1 VIQSKLGQVVFWM
14 TGAIL
19 SFSATAVS
27 VRQLAA
33 TFNIFE
39 ILSIRSLGGLTLML
53 IILAARPQF
62 MHGLTYPLGLHV
74 VRNSVHF
81 VGQYT
86 WAWSVTLLP
95 LATVFALEFT
105 MPGWIALLAWPLL
118 GERMTVSRV
127 GSIVLGFIGVLVILR
142 PGLQTFQPAALLVL
156 FTAFAFALALIA
168 TKKLTAVATTYSIV
182 FWTMALQL
190 PMGLVGSDPLFL
202 LRLDGATV
210 LPALAIGLAGVSSQ
224 FCLARA
230 FQAGDASVAIPLDFL
245 RIPLIAVVGWMFYA
259 EPLDIWVFAG
269 AGIIVAGVVWN
280 LRAEAWRS

>member
-1 VIQSKLGQVVFWM
+1 MIKSKLGRVVFWM

-27 VRQLAA
+27 VRQLAG

-39 ILSIRSLGGLTLML
+39 ILTIRSFGGLVLML
-53 IILAARPQF
+53 AILAARPQF
-62 MHGLTYPLGLHV
+62 MHGLTYPIGLHA

-86 WAWSVTLLP
+86 WAWSITLLP

-118 GERMTVSRV
+118 GERMTTSRA

-142 PGLQTFQPAALLVL
+142 PGLEAFRPAALLVL
-156 FTAFAFALALIA
+156 LTAFAFALALIA

-190 PMGLVGSDPLFL
+190 PMGLLGSDPLFFL
-202 LRLDGATV
+202 KLDGAI
-210 LPALAIGLAGVSSQ
+210 LWPAIAIGLAGVSSQ
-224 FCLARA
+224 FCLAKA
-230 FQAGDASVAIPLDFL
+230 FQAGDASLAIPLDFL
-245 RIPLIAVVGWMFYA
+245 RIPLIAVVGWAFYA

-269 AGIIVAGVVWN
+269 AGIIITGVVWN
-280 LRAEAWRS
+280 LRAESRRA

>member
-1 VIQSKLGQVVFWM
+1 MVQSKLGRVVFWM

-27 VRQLAA
+27 VRGLAA
-33 TFNIFE
+33 SFNIFE
-39 ILSIRSLGGLTLML
+39 ILSIRSLVGLALMLTL
-53 IILAARPQF
+53 LAARPQY
-62 MHGLTYPLGLHV
+62 MHGLTDRIGLHI

-81 VGQYT
+81 IGQYT
-86 WAWSVTLLP
+86 WAWSITLLP

-168 TKKLTAVATTYSIV
+168 TKRLTAVANTYAIV

-190 PMGLVGSDPLFL
+190 PMGLIGSDPLFL
-202 LRLDGATV
+202 LRLDAGTL
-210 LPALAIGLAGVSSQ
+210 LPAIAIGLAGVSSQ
-224 FCLARA
+224 FCLAKA
-230 FQAGDASVAIPLDFL
+230 FQAGDATLAIPFDFL
-245 RIPLIAVVGWMFYA
+245 RIPLIALVGWMFYEEA
-259 EPLDIWVFAG
+259 LDIWVFVG
-269 AGIIVAGVVWN
+269 AGIIISGVIWN
-280 LRAEAWRS
+280 LRAESRRA

>member
-1 VIQSKLGQVVFWM
+1 VARSQLGSVVFWM
-14 TGAIL
+14 IGAIL
-19 SFSATAVS
+19 SFSANAVS

-39 ILSIRSLGGLTLML
+39 ILAIRSFGGLVLML
-53 IILAARPQF
+53 TILAARPQY
-62 MHGLTYPLGLHV
+62 MHGLTYPIGLHV
-74 VRNSVHF
+74 IRNSVHF

-86 WAWSVTLLP
+86 WALSITLLP

-105 MPGWIALLAWPLL
+105 MPGWIALLAWPML
-118 GERMTVSRV
+118 GERMTLSRA
-127 GSIVLGFIGVLVILR
+127 GSIVLGFVGVLIILR
-142 PGLQTFQPAALLVL
+142 PGLEAFRPAALLVL

-190 PMGLVGSDPLFL
+190 PMALAGSDLLFF
-202 LRLDGATV
+202 LRFESMTLV
-210 LPALAIGLAGVSSQ
+210 PAITIGLAGVASQ

-230 FQAGDASVAIPLDFL
+230 FQAGDVSFAIPMDFL
-245 RIPLIAVVGWMFYA
+245 RIPLIALVGWMFYA

-269 AGIIVAGVVWN
+269 AAVIIAGVIWN
-280 LRAEAWRS
+280 LRAESRRS

>member
-1 VIQSKLGQVVFWM
+1 M

-19 SFSATAVS
+19 SFSATAIS
-27 VRQLAA
+27 VRQLAPV
-33 TFNIFE
+33 FNIFE
-39 ILSIRSLGGLTLML
+39 ILTLRSLGGLVLML
-53 IILAARPQF
+53 GILAARPQYV
-62 MHGLTYPLGLHV
+62 HGLTHPIGLHI

-86 WAWSVTLLP
+86 WAWSITLLP

-118 GERMTVSRV
+118 GERMTASRV
-127 GSIVLGFIGVLVILR
+127 GSIVLGFVGVLVILR
-142 PGLQTFQPAALLVL
+142 PGLEAFKPAALLVL

-190 PMGLVGSDPLFL
+190 PMGLLGSDPLFL
-202 LRLDGATV
+202 TRLNSATL
-210 LPALAIGLAGVSSQ
+210 LPAIAIGLAGVSSQ

-230 FQAGDASVAIPLDFL
+230 FQSGEATLAIPLDFL
-245 RIPLIAVVGWMFYA
+245 RIPLIALVGWAFYA

-280 LRAEAWRS
+280 LRAEARRS